1 MANHSLNL
9 LCTLKERKRH
19 TTQFWLSNNIR
30 AELSCNLPLG
40 AALKSEQPLNPFT
53 YPLQDDTFSCCDST
67 GLLAARK
74 SSNLITCPIIVGVIY
89 HFFYSWSMP
98 LHIQPYYWT
107 WDLMRKQ
114 VYYSL
119 VSQSQSRRPYN
130 STYMECLTFIC
141 QCRRLSL

>member
-9 LCTLKERKRH
+9 LCTLKEQKSH

-40 AALKSEQPLNPFT
+40 AALKSEQLLNPFT

-74 SSNLITCPIIVGVIY
+74 SSNLITCPIIVGVTY
-89 HFFYSWSMP
+89 HFF
-98 LHIQPYYWT
+98 LFLIQARTHPT
-107 WDLMRKQ
+107 LLLDMRSNEET
-114 VYYSL
+114 SL
-119 VSQSQSRRPYN
+119 LQSRVTIPKQKTIQLHLHGMFDLHM
-130 STYMECLTFIC
+130 SV
-141 QCRRLSL
+141 